1 VGVRWRHQWLNV
13 GHALIEQDVGF
24 HEVADGVWDVYFS
37 TLQIG
42 RSTNGLAPR
51 RDARD
56 ALPLW
61 KASRSAIN
69 RS

>member
-1 VGVRWRHQWLNV
+1 VRWRHQWLNV

-42 RSTNGLAPR
+42 RFDERPCASSGRSR
-51 RDARD
+51 RTTAVE
-56 ALPLW
+56 
-61 KASRSAIN
+61 SVEIAIN